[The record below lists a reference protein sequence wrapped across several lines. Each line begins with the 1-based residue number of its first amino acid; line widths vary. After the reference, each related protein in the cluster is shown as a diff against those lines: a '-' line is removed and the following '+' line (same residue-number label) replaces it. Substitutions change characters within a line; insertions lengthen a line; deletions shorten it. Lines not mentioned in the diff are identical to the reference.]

1 MQILKPIPYS
11 LGKERVVTITEG
23 KTDAYKYSGWQI
35 WGGEVSEARRAP
47 LVGVTGRSACVCV
60 SAAVPGL
67 LEKRRVL
74 ERSRNSA
81 ATLNLRFKKLA

>member
-35 WGGEVSEARRAP
+35 WDGEVSEARRAP

-60 SAAVPGL
+60 CLQLS
-67 LEKRRVL
+67 RVY
-74 ERSRNSA
+74 
-81 ATLNLRFKKLA
+81 LRKGGS